1 MAAVRRFK
9 TLEDTRKAL
18 AAFLRAIE
26 QGTMPPDVGRVL
38 IYGVNTLAGI
48 IRDSDL
54 EARLEA
60 LESRLRGNG

>member
-1 MAAVRRFK
+1 VAAVRRFK

-18 AAFLRAIE
+18 AAYLRAIE
-26 QGTMPPDVGRVL
+26 KGSMPPDIGRVL
-38 IYGVNTLAGI
+38 IYGVNIMATI

-60 LESRLRGNG
+60 LEVQQQGKP